1 MSGLSTFQKTELG
14 WAATMPPE
22 MAEQAGVQEDSL
34 LVVYFKDGAISTEIL
49 PPITEETRQRVRESI
64 DKFKDAF
71 DEMKRLGD

>member
-34 LVVYFKDGAISTEIL
+34 LVVYFKDGAI
-49 PPITEETRQRVRESI
+49 
-64 DKFKDAF
+64 FN
-71 DEMKRLGD
+71 GDSAANH